1 MRNPGLVPK
10 NGKRQNK
17 KEEIKGSCVR
27 SKKVGKEE
35 NE

>member
-1 MRNPGLVPK
+1 MRKG
-10 NGKRQNK
+10 GIK